1 MRTSF
6 IRIVPALVA
15 LGSPLL
21 QGCAEDMAPP
31 AVPRTPLVVRAK
43 PLPGPAPP
51 EWSYWEPIEP
61 ALRDDIPKTVSLP
74 LVGAQVTHPLG
85 AEKRWDKLSPAQRDA
100 FLKNGFVAI
109 DSKAVVDDEGDT
121 PSLAEIYEDAE
132 KDKVPAFLTA
142 DTLFFVAQAAIDR
155 AVADVED
162 VTWKPALVR
171 LLTSLTSALVVDEKS
186 VPLDL
191 AEGLRLARGFV
202 AVAAKLAIP
211 GYSPPADIAPGV
223 GEELRR
229 IEAHHG
235 IERSPLFGVTL
246 DYAAFA
252 PTFGLRPN
260 DDVSK
265 PQLALARA
273 MTWLA
278 QAPFMLAS
286 RGDTAGSTVDVQSAR
301 VHARAALLLGRLLSP
316 ASSPERAADYA
327 ALRKGLAFVSGKA
340 DDPSPDAL
348 AQMAT
353 TVGVSLDTPQSI
365 ANVAKL
371 DHVRRAAL
379 ERFEP
384 AAYEGVAEV
393 RIPESSRG
401 PQAGGVG
408 RAAHSVRFLGGAAPV
423 DSLVLQGLTFP
434 FVGSATKEANGLSQ
448 QAGHRAFATAIDVA
462 AWLGSSEAEKIR
474 HESGDDA
481 YEGFREA
488 LKRTELMRPAVLA
501 PERHASL
508 HMSSLDVL
516 ATYLAPSRAEIA
528 VPASFS
534 SAYARRKVEVV
545 TVAWAH
551 ERHDS
556 RTFGGPPPYHP
567 LAPKPRPKPE
577 VHDAP
582 IYVEPHPE
590 ALAHLLSYV
599 RQADRG
605 LSTMGLAKGSRGA
618 LALTEIEEIVAAAFE
633 ASTRAAN
640 GESPPAEVSAV
651 LGTFHD
657 RLEWLEHDVGLRIG
671 GVLATHVHQ
680 DSVSG
685 RASIVGITGLTEVH
699 VAVRDPRSGNLVH
712 AVGARLSGLDGVW
725 PRNRPTHDGALK
737 EDFGRSPV
745 APPPWVSVFA
755 VR

>member
-1 MRTSF
+1 
-6 IRIVPALVA
+6 
-15 LGSPLL
+15 
-21 QGCAEDMAPP
+21 
-31 AVPRTPLVVRAK
+31 VVRAK

-51 EWSYWEPIEP
+51 EWTYWEPLEP
-61 ALRDDIPKTVSLP
+61 ALRDDIPKTVGLP
-74 LVGAQVTHPLG
+74 LVAAQVTHPLG
-85 AEKRWDKLSPAQRDA
+85 AEERWKKLSPAQREA

-109 DSKAVVDDEGDT
+109 DTKAVVDDEGDM
-121 PSLAEIYEDAE
+121 PSLAEIYEAAE
-132 KDKVPAFLTA
+132 KDKVPAWLTA

-155 AVADVED
+155 AVADVEEAA
-162 VTWKPALVR
+162 WRPALVR
-171 LLTSLTSALVVDEKS
+171 LLASLSAALVVDEKS

-191 AEGLRLARGFV
+191 ADGLRLARGFV
-202 AVAAKLAIP
+202 AVAAKLAVP
-211 GYSPPADIAPGV
+211 GYVVPTDIAPGV

-229 IEAHHG
+229 IEAHQG
-235 IERSPLFGVTL
+235 IERSPLFGVTV
-246 DYAAFA
+246 DYAAFS

-260 DDVSK
+260 DDVAK
-265 PQLALARA
+265 PRLALARA

-301 VHARAALLLGRLLSP
+301 IHTRAALLLGRLLSP
-316 ASSPERAADYA
+316 ASSPERAADYT
-327 ALRKGLAFVSGKA
+327 ALRKGLAFVAGRA

-348 AQMAT
+348 VQMAAA
-353 TVGVSLDTPQSI
+353 VGVTLDTPQTI

-384 AAYEGVAEV
+384 AAYDGIAEV
-393 RIPESSRG
+393 RIPEASRG

-408 RAAHSVRFLGGAAPV
+408 RAAHAVRFLGAAAPA
-423 DSLVLQGLTFP
+423 DSLALQGLTFP
-434 FVGSATKEANGLSQ
+434 FVGGATKDANGLSQ
-448 QAGHRAFATAIDVA
+448 QAGHRAFANAIDVA
-462 AWLGSSEAEKIR
+462 AWLGSAEADKIR
-474 HESGDDA
+474 HEAGDDA
-481 YEGFREA
+481 FEGFREA
-488 LKRTELMRPAVLA
+488 VARTELVRPAVLA

-516 ATYLAPSRAEIA
+516 ATFLAPSRAELA

-534 SAYARRKVEVV
+534 PAYARRKVEVV

-551 ERHDS
+551 ERHDA
-556 RTFGGPPPYHP
+556 RTFGGPPPYQP
-567 LAPKPRPKPE
+567 LAPKARPKPE

-582 IYVEPHPE
+582 VYVEPHPE

-599 RQADRG
+599 RQAERG

-618 LALTEIEEIVAAAFE
+618 LALTEVTELVSAAFQT
-633 ASTRAAN
+633 STRAAN
-640 GESPPAEVSAV
+640 GESPTADESAV

-657 RLEWLEHDVGLRIG
+657 RLEWLEHDTGMRIG

-685 RASIVGITGLTEVH
+685 RASVAGITGLTEIH
-699 VAVRDPRSGNLVH
+699 VAIRDPRSGNLVH
-712 AVGARLSGLDGVW
+712 AVGARLTGLDGVW
-725 PRNRPTHDGALK
+725 AKNRPTHDGALK
-737 EDFGRSPV
+737 EDFGKSPV
-745 APPPWVSVFA
+745 APPPWVSA
-755 VR
+755 YSVR